1 MERWLPHPRPLISA
15 DSLRL
20 RRLALLGARHGPDWW
35 LRYSPPVIGVAF
47 AALLPEHR
55 RHVSHNLERLG
66 LPSRTGALRTFA
78 SYAACLAEGMALSAG
93 RGVTPNVQVDG
104 AEHLD
109 AALADGRGVILVTGH
124 VGPWD
129 AAAPL
134 LAQRRDLE
142 VSIVMRR
149 EPDQRARDFHD
160 GLRQGGGV
168 QVLHVGGDPLDAL
181 SLRRG
186 LGPRRAL
193 AFQLDRWKRAG
204 IPDQVPEGPFRL
216 AALTGAPLL
225 GVFAARKGVFDYRL
239 HIEAPRR
246 FERRGDPARLAEA
259 RREMLDVLLEWI
271 RRYPT
276 QWFDFEPA

>member
-1 MERWLPHPRPLISA
+1 MERRRSLPQTLLSP
-15 DSLRL
+15 DSLKL

-35 LRYSPPVIGVAF
+35 LRYSPPAIGVAF
-47 AALLPEHR
+47 AVLLPQQR
-55 RHVSHNLERLG
+55 RHIERNLKRLG
-66 LPSRTGALRTFA
+66 LSSRTGALRTFA
-78 SYAACLAEGMALSAG
+78 AYAACLAEGMALSAG
-93 RGVTPNVQVDG
+93 RRVTPKVQVDG
-104 AEHLD
+104 AAHLD
-109 AALADGRGVILVTGH
+109 AALADGRGVILVTAH

-142 VSIVMRR
+142 VSVVMRR
-149 EPDQRARDFHD
+149 EPDHRARDFHD
-160 GLRQGGGV
+160 ALREGGGV

-186 LGPRRAL
+186 LGPGRAL
-193 AFQLDRWKRAG
+193 AFQLDRWQGSG
-204 IPDQVPEGPFRL
+204 IPEQVPEGPFRL

-225 GVFAARKGVFDYRL
+225 GVFAARKAAFEYHLR
-239 HIEAPRR
+239 IEAPRR
-246 FERRGDPARLAEA
+246 FERRGDETRLAEA

-271 RRYPT
+271 RRHPT